1 MKQWA
6 FRIRCARNCSTSC
19 TIMSATQRHGARRTH
34 GTSPST
40 VSIPINK
47 MIDYVIVYKPFSGQF
62 ENMIVPSWSATKA
75 HTPYDTL
82 LKVCIT
88 TVMFVVKYLVF

>member
-1 MKQWA
+1 
-6 FRIRCARNCSTSC
+6 
-19 TIMSATQRHGARRTH
+19 MSATQPRGARQKR
-34 GTSPST
+34 GTSHRT
-40 VSIPINK
+40 VCIPINK

-62 ENMIVPSWSATKA
+62 ENMIVPSWSATKSN
-75 HTPYDTL
+75 TTYDTL